1 MTLKDIQD
9 QQIINGTW
17 GEVWVNNELLCTLT
31 KFEAKV
37 NMTYAD
43 VTRPRDLWDGKK
55 LLKLDGQGN
64 FAFQKYD
71 STVLR
76 LFDKRRLD
84 MGLIPDIKIM
94 GKLDDPA
101 ALGAERVIFKNVT
114 LNNFTVLAFE
124 HAKEAEEAMDF
135 NFRDYE
141 IYDLIGE

>member
-17 GEVWVNNELLCTLT
+17 GEVWVNNLYLCTLI

-37 NMTYAD
+37 NITYAN
-43 VTRPRDLWDGKK
+43 VKRPRDLWDGKK
-55 LLKLDGQGN
+55 ILQLDGQGN
-64 FAFQKYD
+64 FTFQKYD

-76 LFDKRRLD
+76 LFDKRKLD
-84 MGLIPDIKIM
+84 QGLIPDIKIM

-114 LNNFTVLAFE
+114 LNNFSSLAFE
-124 HAKEAEEAMDF
+124 NAKEAEEAMDF

-141 IYDLIGE
+141 IYDMIGE